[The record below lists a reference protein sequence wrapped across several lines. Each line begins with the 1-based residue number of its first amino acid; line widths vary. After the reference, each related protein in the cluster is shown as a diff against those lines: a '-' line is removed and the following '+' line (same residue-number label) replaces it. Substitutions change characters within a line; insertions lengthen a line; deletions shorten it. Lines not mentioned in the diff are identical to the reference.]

1 MRAAASESN
10 PEEQTFQT
18 VITLSRLAWR
28 NIWRQRRRTG
38 LLVAVVA
45 YATLATIYFWGF
57 NDGFNNSI
65 LQGQARFLA
74 APMLVTTA
82 RYHQD
87 PNPENALPDLDIAAE
102 LATTPSV
109 TAVAPRLEFPAL
121 VRSPYASQ
129 GLRVR
134 GIDPQ
139 LEPAISEVPGKIG
152 EGRLLQARGEAIMG
166 IDLASRLDVR
176 LGERLVVEASS
187 LAGPQ
192 AAGFKVVG
200 FIDTGLAGVDAR
212 MVLIHLD
219 DARMITGVETA
230 TGLALQVPNGQ
241 DLRLRDSLQA
251 KLSDELVVLDLFTL
265 LGALATRVRV
275 SRIIMLPVAL
285 LFAVFAALAV
295 TSTLVASVMERM
307 KEFGMVA
314 AIGLPPQRLA
324 VMVVIEALLTTLI
337 GWLLGLVLGYALIW
351 TLSTW
356 NVLGP
361 LFASAASGLVDTGI
375 GEEVYTNVSAR
386 YALIATAT
394 VALAGVLAILFPA
407 RRIRDLDP
415 VTTMRD

>member
-1 MRAAASESN
+1 MRATATESN

-102 LATTPSV
+102 LAAATSV
-109 TAVAPRLEFPAL
+109 EAVAPRLEFPAL

-139 LEPAISEVPGKIG
+139 LEPSISEVPNKIG
-152 EGRLLQARGEAIMG
+152 EGRLLQARGEAVMG

-212 MVLIHLD
+212 MVLVHLD
-219 DARMITGVETA
+219 DARMLTGVDTA

-324 VMVVIEALLTTLI
+324 VMVVIEALLTTLM

-351 TLSTW
+351 SLSTW

-386 YALIATAT
+386 YALIAAAT
-394 VALAGVLAILFPA
+394 VAMAGVLAILFPA